1 MEVAL
6 SPAMGMGM
14 RELFVDRT
22 GLSIRALRRDVE
34 SCWIFCWSV
43 WGWAVVGDVA
53 VFAAY

>member
-34 SCWIFCWSV
+34 SCWIFCWSECSN
-43 WGWAVVGDVA
+43 DNN
-53 VFAAY
+53 Y